1 MVASAVQVVLQA
13 TPKAPLL
20 SDSSSNMFS
29 NSSSGSL
36 FSPVTSIR
44 GLKPANPNWIN
55 QDNGFIIENF
65 DGGDIRI

>member
-1 MVASAVQVVLQA
+1 
-13 TPKAPLL
+13 
-20 SDSSSNMFS
+20 MFS